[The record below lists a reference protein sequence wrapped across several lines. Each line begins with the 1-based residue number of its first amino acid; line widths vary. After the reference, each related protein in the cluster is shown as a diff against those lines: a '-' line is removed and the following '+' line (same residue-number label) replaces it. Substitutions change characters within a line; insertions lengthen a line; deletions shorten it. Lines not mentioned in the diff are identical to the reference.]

1 MRDIWI
7 IIKKEFK
14 NFSVRKAMV
23 KWYITINLMNIFF
36 VFMPEL
42 EMIPITKN
50 RLVFAFIMM
59 FFSAFL
65 VPNTLSLD
73 TIGGEKYH
81 RTLETII
88 STPISVR
95 ALLYGK
101 TIFILILGALS
112 MFIIT
117 IIDNMI
123 LLLIF
128 NQSFLNLEFQP
139 KEIII
144 IYVIALNIIFIIA
157 LMGSILSL
165 MFENLKLTGYILS
178 IVNFAILYFVF
189 HNFEDLT
196 YKILLNKEIVL
207 LSLSVFLFF
216 FITYKIS
223 KSLIMNYL

>member
-7 IIKKEFK
+7 VIKKEFK

>member
-7 IIKKEFK
+7 VIKKEFK

-42 EMIPITKN
+42 EIIPITKN

-95 ALLYGK
+95 TLLYGK